1 MKRSRRLFPRKL
13 TVLLAAGLA
22 TTCLNLGNAI
32 NAQADSPPPS
42 DEQEKQAR
50 EAFLVWQNN
59 AENQKQEAPQS
70 NGESS
75 EISQRR
81 TTDLYRGSFLMWS
94 RERVDFGFNSQ
105 DVTWSDGY
113 QQGGAI
119 FPHTMEM
126 KGTERILE
134 ERTQHIWRGSYVAGA
149 GVPTPWGNAN
159 AYTVTATA
167 ETEVHG
173 SGAWNASWTD

>member
-1 MKRSRRLFPRKL
+1 MKRSRRIFPRKL

-81 TTDLYRGSFLMWS
+81 TTDLYRGSFLMW
-94 RERVDFGFNSQ
+94 
-105 DVTWSDGY
+105 
-113 QQGGAI
+113 
-119 FPHTMEM
+119 
-126 KGTERILE
+126 
-134 ERTQHIWRGSYVAGA
+134 
-149 GVPTPWGNAN
+149 
-159 AYTVTATA
+159 
-167 ETEVHG
+167 
-173 SGAWNASWTD
+173 